1 MSVRRLIHHIT
12 SNAKNADMCQG
23 ISILKEI
30 WKKSGAILRNGKS
43 YENANQTSI
52 ITGFHLLMKAII
64 VIISVILMNCIPG
77 GDNGEP
83 TALSWFSPDTT
94 FYLSPPTFLPSGKL
108 MASIARYGIDQ
119 YSFLSSKSAQ
129 TVRRTLY
136 EDVRIVLID
145 TNGKVILEKGI
156 SKGANPAALWYEIK
170 GVSDSCI
177 LIALG
182 FQSLAIY
189 NYINNSYQSRAS
201 SLYSLSHLPICIL
214 NSSQFLSYIGY
225 YNNQGYVTTILRKF
239 QFSTGSFDTLLIV
252 RAKYW
257 LGFGSNTD
265 HSMAYLHDKSSVAKF
280 DVNKKELSNFIN
292 LNISFNDLYSLGNN
306 SLLTISESC
315 LSIFDLDNNSYNLR
329 NTFNIASSTYTIS
342 DYPMD
347 SSGNKFV
354 YIDSLKDIGYTIF
367 MDRIID
373 NKHDSITIDSIRHQL
388 KL

>member
-1 MSVRRLIHHIT
+1 MKTII
-12 SNAKNADMCQG
+12 
-23 ISILKEI
+23 
-30 WKKSGAILRNGKS
+30 AILS
-43 YENANQTSI
+43 
-52 ITGFHLLMKAII
+52 
-64 VIISVILMNCIPG
+64 VIIMNCVMS
-77 GDNGEP
+77 GDMGEP
-83 TALSWFSPDTT
+83 TAIRWISPDTT

-119 YSFLSSKSAQ
+119 CGYLSNKSPQ
-129 TVRRTLY
+129 TKCRTLY
-136 EDVRIVLID
+136 EDVRIVLLD

-201 SLYSLSHLPICIL
+201 SLYSRSHLPICIL

-225 YNNQGYVTTILRKF
+225 YNNQGYVTTILRKI
-239 QFSTGSFDTLLIV
+239 QFSTGSLDTLLIV
-252 RAKYW
+252 SAKYL
-257 LGFGSNTD
+257 LGFGTNTD
-265 HSMAYLHDKSSVAKF
+265 HSIVYLHDNSSVATF
-280 DVNKKELSNFIN
+280 NVNKKELSNFIN
-292 LNISFNDLYSLGNN
+292 LNISFDDLYCLGNN
-306 SLLTISESC
+306 SLLTISASR
-315 LSIFDLDNNSYNLR
+315 LSIFDFDNNSYNLR
-329 NTFNIASSTYTIS
+329 NTFNVASSTHTIS
-342 DYPMD
+342 DCPMD

-367 MDRIID
+367 MNRIID